1 MDDESPSRSRIEE
14 LDRKLKVL
22 TYCVEEKT
30 DDNDSLWRRI
40 HAFQEETVRKL
51 AQPVQV
57 RPEDLTHVD
66 PQDEQSDV
74 AVQQALVLAFERRI
88 AELSV
93 VLDQLAVDNVR
104 LQHQW
109 SVLIGAKQTNRDPSS
124 QDLTALTNNK
134 ATTAVAPV
142 VAAAAAAAAVAAP
155 AASSAST
162 AITATTATT
171 TTTTAVPKKEDQ
183 DELKVLRFSLK
194 RKERLV
200 AQLEARITKQR
211 DAKRALA
218 EDNSQY
224 ESRLVQLQSDMDMAL
239 EKEAAR
245 RRDAERALQKLRKR
259 VLDIE
264 KKVSRRKKK
273 SSSQDADAA
282 KTEKTSDA
290 KEPDDTGSSDQSGEV
305 RDDDEES
312 SSSGSS
318 SNSSGDDDDDD
329 DEVEPEQ
336 TTTAVAVVEELP
348 TSE

>member
-57 RPEDLTHVD
+57 RPEDLTHID

-109 SVLIGAKQTNRDPSS
+109 SVLIGAKQTNREASS
-124 QDLTALTNNK
+124 QDLTELANNK
-134 ATTAVAPV
+134 ATMVVAPV
-142 VAAAAAAAAVAAP
+142 IAAATTAAP
-155 AASSAST
+155 AASASASST
-162 AITATTATT
+162 STTNTT
-171 TTTTAVPKKEDQ
+171 TGAAATAAVVPKKEDQ

-273 SSSQDADAA
+273 SSAQDADAT

-305 RDDDEES
+305 RDDDDES

-318 SNSSGDDDDDD
+318 SNSSGDDDDD

-348 TSE
+348 TNE